1 MDFDRLM
8 KYQQYREK
16 YEDLYNKVDKAIIN
30 YIERDDIKRQ
40 IERRMMDYERYTKL
54 SNPFERTKRQEE
66 FVKKELEKDEYY
78 VKLITKLRKYEEIL
92 RIINDEI
99 NTMEDEIIDHWKS
112 W

>member
-54 SNPFERTKRQEE
+54 SNTKIDHTTVTLYWYSMNQ
-66 FVKKELEKDEYY
+66 
-78 VKLITKLRKYEEIL
+78 
-92 RIINDEI
+92 I
-99 NTMEDEIIDHWKS
+99 NTTQTPPLKNNGKMQYDPNNDYT
-112 W
+112 